1 MQKDITNSK
10 DLEITLI
17 SQQEEEEEL
26 KQIMRELRE
35 NTVSRFKKLLKLS
48 IQEEVTDIMLVAK
61 RSHYW
66 RCGGRLIPSRGSIWT
81 PKELEIL
88 ASYLLTGYKDGYK
101 DSEIGNDEPI
111 VSAELSYQIDL
122 SDEGDFYA
130 TSEDSNDSQDP
141 EILNQDL
148 LQQPN
153 FHNLHNPYLY
163 EEKTLQRFRVSLF
176 KEKGNFR
183 IVLRTVPTEIRSLP
197 ELNLPS
203 QLEEIVKSLRGLV
216 LVTGATGNGKS
227 TTISAML
234 EHINRTQVVHIITLE
249 DPIEFIYREK
259 LSVVTQ
265 REVLSENR
273 YFYDVKDY
281 SKGIREALRQ
291 SPDVIMVGEI
301 RDAATFEAVLT
312 AAESGHLV
320 ISAIHTADVMATL
333 EKIIS
338 YYPQHEGKTILNR
351 LSRSLTAIVSQRL
364 LPANSVKVSVERIPA
379 VEIIRVVA
387 GTAECFRTH
396 EKINEIPEK
405 IKSGKDLYGMQSF
418 DQHIIELVKQ
428 DFITIDT
435 AMSYASSPGE
445 VQSQLTKLG
454 KFITKR

>member
-10 DLEITLI
+10 DLEIPVI

-35 NTVSRFKKLLKLS
+35 NTISRFKNLLKLS

-66 RCGGRLIPSRGSIWT
+66 RCGGRLMASRGTIWT

-101 DSEIGNDEPI
+101 DGEIGNDEPI

-130 TSEDSNDSQDP
+130 TPEDSNDSQDP

-148 LQQPN
+148 LQQP
-153 FHNLHNPYLY
+153 NLHNPYLY

-183 IVLRTVPTEIRSLP
+183 IVLRVVPTEIRSLP

-351 LSRSLTAIVSQRL
+351 LSRSLTAIISQRL
-364 LPANSVKVSVERIPA
+364 LPANSVKVSAERVPA
-379 VEIIRVVA
+379 VEIMKVVA

-405 IKSGKDLYGMQSF
+405 IKGGKDLYGMQSF

-454 KFITKR
+454 KFISKR